1 MDVRVGPQRRL
12 STKEL
17 MLSNCASGE
26 DSQQSLNN
34 KKIKAVN
41 PKGNQPWIFTGR
53 TNAETE
59 APLLW
64 PPDVN
69 NQFTGKY
76 LFLEKIDSKRRR
88 GKQRMR
94 WLDGII
100 DSMNM
105 NLSKLQDIVKERE
118 VWCAAWG
125 RKESDGAE

>member
-53 TNAETE
+53 TNAEAE
-59 APLLW
+59 APILW
-64 PPDVN
+64 PCDRKIRLIGKDYD
-69 NQFTGKY
+69 TGKH
-76 LFLEKIDSKRRR
+76 
-88 GKQRMR
+88 
-94 WLDGII
+94 
-100 DSMNM
+100 
-105 NLSKLQDIVKERE
+105 
-118 VWCAAWG
+118 
-125 RKESDGAE
+125 